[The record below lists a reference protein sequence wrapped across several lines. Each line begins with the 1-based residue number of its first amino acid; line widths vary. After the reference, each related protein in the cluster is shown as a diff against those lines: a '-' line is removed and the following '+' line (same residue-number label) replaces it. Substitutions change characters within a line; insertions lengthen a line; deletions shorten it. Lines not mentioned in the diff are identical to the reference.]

1 MNDEVNWNRL
11 GCSNYLYYQHIED
24 CLMSRE
30 NKIKVDFASVTEK
43 VKSFIKASNKK
54 ENIADNAEEE

>member
-1 MNDEVNWNRL
+1 
-11 GCSNYLYYQHIED
+11 
-24 CLMSRE
+24 MSRE